1 MTLVTTSIAA
11 RQRTEIT
18 PAVQAEWIKL
28 STLRSSVRTIVGA
41 VVIAVGLGT
50 AVVASQVANWN
61 QMTAQ
66 QHHDFDPVLVSLIG
80 LLFASVMLG
89 ALGVRTV
96 TSEYS
101 TGMIR
106 TTFAATPA
114 RQVVVVAK
122 ALVVAAVAFPV
133 TLFCNVAGF
142 AIGQRLLSSRH
153 VQAGL
158 NAHSVRAIVLGAAV
172 GAVVAVMGV
181 GLGLM
186 MRRTAAAVTTLST
199 AMIGGAL
206 FGQLLPTSVGK
217 FLPAQCAQ
225 EVVSTHHVSGALS
238 PVAAFTVLAVT
249 AVVTL
254 GAGALRV
261 SRP

>member
-1 MTLVTTSIAA
+1 MTLVTTSIPA
-11 RQRTEIT
+11 RQRTEIA

-50 AVVASQVANWN
+50 AVVASQVSKWN
-61 QMTAQ
+61 GMTAQ
-66 QHHDFDPVLVSLIG
+66 QRHDFDPVLVSLIG

-114 RQVVVVAK
+114 RRVVVLAK
-122 ALVVAAVAFPV
+122 AVVVAAVAFPV
-133 TLFCNVAGF
+133 TMFCNIAGF

-158 NAHSVRAIVLGAAV
+158 NAHSMRAIVLGAAV
-172 GAVVAVMGV
+172 GGAVAVMGV
-181 GLGLM
+181 GFGLM
-186 MRRTAAAVTTLST
+186 MRRTSAAVTTLST
-199 AMIGGAL
+199 VMIGGAL
-206 FGQLLPTSVGK
+206 FGQLLPTSVAK
-217 FLPAQCAQ
+217 FLPSQCAQ
-225 EVVSTHHVSGALS
+225 EVVSTHHVAGALA
-238 PVAAFTVLAVT
+238 PITAFAVLAAT
-249 AVVTL
+249 AVVAV
-254 GAGALRV
+254 GAGAIRV